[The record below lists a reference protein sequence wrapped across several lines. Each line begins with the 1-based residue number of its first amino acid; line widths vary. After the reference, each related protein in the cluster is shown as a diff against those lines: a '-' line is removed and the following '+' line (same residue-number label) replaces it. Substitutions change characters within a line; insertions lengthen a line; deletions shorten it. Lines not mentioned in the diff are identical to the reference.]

1 MPASTSGMATSSY
14 PLAGTTTSA
23 SVAAGLAAL
32 GGSGGGHM
40 SGSEYHSDGFKPW
53 SSYEDPGGMSGLE
66 GGKSPSMSTLN
77 HIGLGTGTTAGGMTS
92 SGVGIG
98 MPTTSSSVNDLLLK
112 QHGINLSGIPG
123 LSGLTG
129 TLAGTGAVSVP
140 VSGAVVH
147 AHYAGAGKELQKK
160 DAFLGSFI
168 FDDGVFA
175 RWDPIWLHEDQDE

>member
-1 MPASTSGMATSSY
+1 MPASSSGMHNSY

-32 GGSGGGHM
+32 GGSGGGGGHM

-77 HIGLGTGTTAGGMTS
+77 HVGYGTTAGMTS
-92 SGVGIG
+92 VTGVG
-98 MPTTSSSVNDLLLK
+98 TSSSVNDLFLK

-147 AHYAGAGKELQKK
+147 AHYAGAGK
-160 DAFLGSFI
+160 I
-168 FDDGVFA
+168 
-175 RWDPIWLHEDQDE
+175 